1 MDLDRSA
8 LCVHNWFLGVACF
21 LELPTMRFALNS
33 SIAAFKRGKFGNL
46 EIMGN
51 TLFIPFLGLTGL
63 LQASCSLAKRFF
75 WIWCVSSTTPQK
87 KNVTDPVLKV
97 VISMQ
102 SFKRGMPLLPAYPAE
117 HCLTEIDAGEP
128 FGLRRWVRY
137 EPRGTKFQLAQ
148 YLPIFMERFLACRD
162 AHRFCSA

>member
-1 MDLDRSA
+1 METWKLWA
-8 LCVHNWFLGVACF
+8 THCLYHFW
-21 LELPTMRFALNS
+21 
-33 SIAAFKRGKFGNL
+33 
-46 EIMGN
+46 
-51 TLFIPFLGLTGL
+51 GL
-63 LQASCSLAKRFF
+63 LGYYKQVAAWPSGFF
-75 WIWCVSSTTPQK
+75 GYGVFPAQPPK

-162 AHRFCSA
+162 AHRLCYA